1 VISARLRGWVVPAL
15 ACVAMLVAPMMS
27 WLLIPRPPV
36 FVLPPAPSAAPQS
49 ARTAEPSNALPDAPH
64 KTRAPITASAEAAR
78 FEPPPASVEG
88 VVLDPDAHPAK
99 GASVTCEDRDPPL
112 ATTTDDDG
120 RFRLDADA
128 AGCHA
133 VARRADLFPSD
144 PIALVAGSSNTLR
157 FTRGG
162 GIEGVVVDEC
172 GGPVASYL
180 VAVESYVGPATARVP
195 TGQTKTIQD
204 PRGAFAWADIP
215 AGRYV
220 LTASSEGRPPAR
232 SGLIEVESG
241 RTTAHVRITLG
252 HGAKLSGRILDAVTR
267 RPISGATVTLDAL
280 TQTAAQGIKPA
291 RSDDQGSFSLEGA
304 PPGPFSVRVAR
315 DGYRARIVTGLTT
328 NGASTLQRDIELNP
342 LVDGGPTGDDFAG
355 IGAFL
360 EASPKGIAFA
370 RLVPDG
376 PAAKAGVQPGD
387 VIRRIDGA
395 DASSLALVDC
405 MQNLR
410 GPDGTRVTVQVE
422 RAGQRVDITIQRR
435 ALTL

>member
-1 VISARLRGWVVPAL
+1 VNSARLRSWILPAI
-15 ACVAMLVAPMMS
+15 ACAAMLVAPMLS
-27 WLLIPRPPV
+27 WLLIPRPAI
-36 FVLPPAPSAAPQS
+36 FVLPAAAPGAAPEGPQS
-49 ARTAEPSNALPDAPH
+49 AQASTVAPLPHDTPARVLHVSRPD
-64 KTRAPITASAEAAR
+64 TSAQ
-78 FEPPPASVEG
+78 PVGVVEG

-120 RFRLDADA
+120 RFHLDADA

-144 PIALVAGSSNTLR
+144 PITLVAGSGNTLR
-157 FTRGG
+157 FARGG
-162 GIEGVVVDEC
+162 GIEGVVVDER
-172 GGPVASYL
+172 GGPVPSYL
-180 VAVESYVGPATARVP
+180 LAVESYVGPATARVP
-195 TGQTKTIQD
+195 TGQTKTLQD
-204 PRGAFAWADIP
+204 PRGAFAWSDIP
-215 AGRYV
+215 AGRYM

-232 SGLIEVESG
+232 SGPIDVESG

-252 HGAKLSGRILDAVTR
+252 RGATLSGRILDAITR
-267 RPISGATVTLDAL
+267 RPISGATITLDAL
-280 TQTAAQGIKPA
+280 TQTAAQAVKPA

-304 PPGPFSVRVAR
+304 PSGPFSVRVTR
-315 DGYRARIVTGLTT
+315 DGYRTRIVTGLTT

-342 LVDGGPTGDDFAG
+342 LVDGGPAGEDFAG

-360 EASPKGIAFA
+360 EASPKGIAFN
-370 RLVPDG
+370 RLVPGG
-376 PAAKAGVQPGD
+376 PAEKAGVQPGD

-405 MQNLR
+405 MQSLR

-422 RAGQRVDITIQRR
+422 RAGQRMDITIQRR

>member
-1 VISARLRGWVVPAL
+1 
-15 ACVAMLVAPMMS
+15 
-27 WLLIPRPPV
+27 
-36 FVLPPAPSAAPQS
+36 
-49 ARTAEPSNALPDAPH
+49 
-64 KTRAPITASAEAAR
+64 
-78 FEPPPASVEG
+78 VEG

-120 RFRLDADA
+120 RFRLDAEA

-144 PIALVAGSSNTLR
+144 PVALVAGPGNTVR

-162 GIEGVVVDEC
+162 GIEGVVVDER

-180 VAVESYVGPATARVP
+180 VAVESYVGPATARLP

-220 LTASSEGRPPAR
+220 LTASSEGRSPAR

-252 HGAKLSGRILDAVTR
+252 RGATFSGRILDAVTR
-267 RPISGATVTLDAL
+267 RAIPGATVTLDAL
-280 TQTAAQGIKPA
+280 TQTAAQGVKPA
-291 RSDDQGSFSLEGA
+291 RSDDQGSFALEGA
-304 PPGPFSVRVAR
+304 PPGPFSVRVTR
-315 DGYRARIVTGLTT
+315 DGYRTRTVTGLTT
-328 NGASTLQRDIELNP
+328 NGAATLQRDIELNP
-342 LVDGGPTGDDFAG
+342 LVDGGPTGEDFAG

-360 EASPKGIAFA
+360 EASPKGVAFG
-370 RLVPDG
+370 RLVPEG

-395 DASSLALVDC
+395 DASSLVLVDC
-405 MQNLR
+405 MQSLR